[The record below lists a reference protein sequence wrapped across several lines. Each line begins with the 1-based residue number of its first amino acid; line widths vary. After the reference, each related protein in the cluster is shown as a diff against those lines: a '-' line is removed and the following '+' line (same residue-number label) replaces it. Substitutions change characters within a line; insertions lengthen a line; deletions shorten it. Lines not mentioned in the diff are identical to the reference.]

1 MELFIKQATILASN
15 SGHHQKKVDIHIQNG
30 KIARI
35 HHKLTVPQNVQVVT
49 GKQLYC
55 TSGLVDIGTHTGEPG
70 REDRETLSTLSK
82 AARAGG
88 YTTILPFPN
97 TLPYVQ
103 TKADIHYLIEKG
115 NALGLK
121 IFPIGALSKDGK
133 GEDIAEYYDMFT
145 AGAVAFSDGLKP
157 TQNAGLLLRALQYVT
172 AFDGVVIN
180 HPHDKNL
187 DNKGQM
193 HEGLLSTMLG
203 MKGVPTI
210 AELVMLQRDLLLF
223 QYSGSKLVVHAVSSK
238 ESIDLLM
245 KEKKNKKN
253 IFVTVPYLNLLCDE
267 KNVDNFNVSFKVEPV
282 LRSETDKK
290 ALIKGLSSGTID
302 AVISNHFPIEDDG
315 KNVEFPYADS
325 GAGGIETAFRATLDT
340 LGIHMDLAFLV
351 SRFNEAPRSIFGL
364 PVPTIE
370 EGAFADLCLFDM
382 ASPSVFEKS
391 YSVSN
396 NNPFLGKTFQTTVVA
411 SILGEDVFLANER
424 PE

>member
-35 HHKLTVPQNVQVVT
+35 HPKLSVPKNVRVIS

-55 TSGLVDIGTHTGEPG
+55 TPGLVDIGTHTGEPG

-193 HEGLLSTMLG
+193 HEG
-203 MKGVPTI
+203 
-210 AELVMLQRDLLLF
+210 
-223 QYSGSKLVVHAVSSK
+223 
-238 ESIDLLM
+238 
-245 KEKKNKKN
+245 
-253 IFVTVPYLNLLCDE
+253 
-267 KNVDNFNVSFKVEPV
+267 
-282 LRSETDKK
+282 
-290 ALIKGLSSGTID
+290 
-302 AVISNHFPIEDDG
+302 
-315 KNVEFPYADS
+315 
-325 GAGGIETAFRATLDT
+325 
-340 LGIHMDLAFLV
+340 
-351 SRFNEAPRSIFGL
+351 
-364 PVPTIE
+364 
-370 EGAFADLCLFDM
+370 
-382 ASPSVFEKS
+382 
-391 YSVSN
+391 
-396 NNPFLGKTFQTTVVA
+396 
-411 SILGEDVFLANER
+411 
-424 PE
+424 